1 MKLNEIYTS
10 NSSYFK
16 PDDVKADPPI
26 LTIES
31 VGTQTNKDKTTGEDY
46 TQIVLNFVQSDK
58 KLGLNFTNAN
68 TIAELL
74 KSDDTD
80 DWVGKTI
87 ELYATMVKVG
97 AEQKLGIRVMP
108 KLPAQVAFT
117 PSEPKA
123 EFTGTAPKVVN
134 YDDDPD
140 ASIPF

>member
-16 PDDVKADPPI
+16 PDDVKANPPI

-46 TQIVLNFVQSDK
+46 TQIVLEFVQSDK

-80 DWVGKTI
+80 DWIGKTI

-108 KLPAQVAFT
+108 KLPEQIAFT
-117 PSEPKA
+117 PNAPKA
-123 EFTGTAPKVVN
+123 EFTGNAKVIA
-134 YDDDPD
+134 YEDDQ
-140 ASIPF
+140 SVPF

>member
-16 PDDVKADPPI
+16 PDDVKANPPI

-80 DWVGKTI
+80 DWIGKTI

-108 KLPAQVAFT
+108 KLPEQIPFT

-123 EFTGTAPKVVN
+123 EFTGSVSVGGGEES
-134 YDDDPD
+134 D
-140 ASIPF
+140 IPF